1 MDNPIKEKGNAYK
14 NTMSIQNT
22 KIFSSS
28 EILQHVYHAD
38 IRRVIIHEL
47 FFGCLCVQHLQLQ
60 TSSIMKRPA
69 RAEHATATTR
79 MAEVY
84 GGGFRWCRSLY
95 RIIPRRIRAPT
106 NKICVELGKQEGNIS
121 SRSRISVSWTV
132 ADLHCKTVYARLSF
146 GRIFFI
152 FCKFWPNNRLAPP
165 FKLAPPLKNPGS
177 TPVGV
182 EEGRG
187 RGPWCPCIRI
197 DFMSS
202 PHPVV
207 GPATTWRNAP
217 TKYLKICR
225 KLQIKMAFHKV
236 WGKVIFSVACVK
248 NSLHGGGVCLSA
260 CWDTPPRDQ
269 APPWDQAPPGADTP
283 QTRHPLHSACWEIR
297 STSGRYASY
306 WNAILLVRFLKK
318 FSAKMFKILFDL
330 NIIVLPP

>member
-1 MDNPIKEKGNAYK
+1 MKEKGNAYK

-69 RAEHATATTR
+69 RAEHAAATTR

-106 NKICVELGKQEGNIS
+106 DKICVELGKQEGNIS

-132 ADLHCKTVYARLSF
+132 ADLHCKTVYARPSL

-152 FCKFWPNNRLAPP
+152 FMQFSAN
-165 FKLAPPLKNPGS
+165 FG
-177 TPVGV
+177 
-182 EEGRG
+182 
-187 RGPWCPCIRI
+187 
-197 DFMSS
+197 
-202 PHPVV
+202 
-207 GPATTWRNAP
+207 
-217 TKYLKICR
+217 
-225 KLQIKMAFHKV
+225 QIIG
-236 WGKVIFSVACVK
+236 W
-248 NSLHGGGVCLSA
+248 
-260 CWDTPPRDQ
+260 
-269 APPWDQAPPGADTP
+269 
-283 QTRHPLHSACWEIR
+283 HPLSNWHP
-297 STSGRYASY
+297 
-306 WNAILLVRFLKK
+306 L
-318 FSAKMFKILFDL
+318 
-330 NIIVLPP
+330 